1 MMENT
6 MENRALRQRWEDE
19 TSERKGSI
27 AEFIKNYFE
36 NRKIGKQEGDERIED
51 YDSFTE
57 FHFSGLNFD
66 VLTKVK
72 KGEVE
77 PEQVN
82 VYYEGKEIK
91 QIHVLY
97 NSEGKGQNL
106 DVYLKE
112 RALEDYL
119 RDIETETKED

>member
-6 MENRALRQRWEDE
+6 MGNKELKQRWENE
-19 TSERKGSI
+19 TSERKDSI
-27 AEFIKNYFE
+27 VQFIKNYFE
-36 NRKIGKQEGDERIED
+36 SRRVGKQEGDERIED

-57 FHFSGLNFD
+57 FHFSGSNFD

-72 KGEVE
+72 KGEAE
-77 PEQVN
+77 PKQVN
-82 VYYEGKEIK
+82 VYYEGKEIE

-97 NSEGKGQNL
+97 DSEGKGHNI
-106 DVYLKE
+106 DVYLKG

-119 RDIETETKED
+119 GDVEAETEEN